1 MVNDVALFGQWLTA
15 FLKEAVPHD
24 PLPTRERVENTAG
37 AGNYRFWI
45 VDGEP
50 VAMAGIVRR
59 TRRGA
64 AILAGASVL
73 SASRFV
79 PLVPF
84 PFASPARF
92 SRSAQEPGRA
102 SRRLHAGCRS
112 VSLRT
117 SPELIP
123 EGW

>member
-73 SASRFV
+73 SASLSFISFFVRSERRFFV
-79 PLVPF
+79 PT
-84 PFASPARF
+84 
-92 SRSAQEPGRA
+92 RA
-102 SRRLHAGCRS
+102 SRHASSIGGTVRP
-112 VSLRT
+112 RT
-117 SPELIP
+117 LAA
-123 EGW
+123 